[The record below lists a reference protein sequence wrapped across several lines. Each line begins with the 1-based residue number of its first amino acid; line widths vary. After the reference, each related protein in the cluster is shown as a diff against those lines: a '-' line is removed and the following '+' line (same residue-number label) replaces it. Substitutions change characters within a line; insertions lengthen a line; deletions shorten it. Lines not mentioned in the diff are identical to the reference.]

1 VGRTA
6 RGLDLVLARYTP
18 SGVAILEVNLAGK
31 ARGTFY
37 HRLTMFGRR
46 GEAYAELPVGTVLH
60 AVGRLEHQTWE
71 KNGQKRSAVKLIA
84 DNLAI
89 TTGQVGADQRGQPI
103 LEDAVNLVILAGNLV
118 RDPETRQ
125 AGSGEVTNATVAV
138 NERDSDK
145 AHFIDI
151 SLWDADI
158 PGGKG
163 DPVIVEGEFRTR
175 SYENKEG
182 RKVYKQEVN
191 ANRVSGL
198 PQTITSG
205 PAAQESSSGTS
216 ERGTRPAAST
226 RLDIDDE
233 FPPEEDL
240 PF

>member
-1 VGRTA
+1 MNAFTITGA
-6 RGLDLVLARYTP
+6 LVQEAQLRYTP

-37 HRLTMFGRR
+37 HRMVMFGKR

-71 KNGQKRSAVKLIA
+71 KDGEKRSAVKLIA
-84 DNLAI
+84 DNLAV
-89 TTGQVGADQRGQPI
+89 TTGQVGADQKGQPV
-103 LEDAVNLVILAGNLV
+103 LEDATNHVILAGNLV

-125 AGSGEVTNATVAV
+125 AGSGEVTNATIAV

-151 SLWDADI
+151 SLWDAEL

-163 DPVIVEGEFRTR
+163 DAVIVEGEFRTR
-175 SYENKEG
+175 SYEKDG
-182 RKVYKQEVN
+182 QKVYRQEVN
-191 ANRVSGL
+191 CTRVSG
-198 PQTITSG
+198 PPNSG
-205 PAAQESSSGTS
+205 SETS
-216 ERGTRPAAST
+216 ERGSGPASST
-226 RLDIDDE
+226 RLDIDGE
-233 FPPEEDL
+233 FPPEEAP

>member
-1 VGRTA
+1 MNAFTIIGA
-6 RGLDLVLARYTP
+6 LVEEATLRYTP

-37 HRLTMFGRR
+37 HRLTMFGKR
-46 GEAYAELPVGTVLH
+46 GEAFAELPVGTVLH
-60 AVGRLEHQTWE
+60 AVGRLEHQAWE
-71 KNGQKRSAVKLIA
+71 KDGEKRSAVKLIA
-84 DNLAI
+84 DNLAV

-103 LEDAVNLVILAGNLV
+103 LEDATNHVILAGNLV

-125 AGSGEVTNATVAV
+125 AGSGEVTNATIAV

-151 SLWDADI
+151 ASWDAEV

-163 DPVIVEGEFRTR
+163 DAVIVEGEFRTR
-175 SYENKEG
+175 SYEKDG
-182 RKVYKQEVN
+182 RKVYRQEVN
-191 ANRVSGL
+191 CARVSG
-198 PQTITSG
+198 PPHSG
-205 PAAQESSSGTS
+205 SGTS
-216 ERGTRPAAST
+216 ERGTPAPAST

-233 FPPEEDL
+233 FPPEDSL